1 MGFWVI
7 GSTSWQRFCSL
18 AKVWD
23 MKVVSSVWRFSR
35 VSASVARAWG
45 WSGARASIAASFAS
59 CLCDG
64 GGVRNEGGVRMEG
77 EGREGGEGG
86 ESCTAW
92 HEAGQGEE
100 GGTEGGRVDQ

>member
-1 MGFWVI
+1 
-7 GSTSWQRFCSL
+7 
-18 AKVWD
+18 
-23 MKVVSSVWRFSR
+23 
-35 VSASVARAWG
+35 
-45 WSGARASIAASFAS
+45 
-59 CLCDG
+59 
-64 GGVRNEGGVRMEG
+64 MEG